1 MKKTLL
7 TALITALPLMA
18 VAAIN
23 NNPLAT
29 TRPAGVTPNISQQR
43 MQNQMQMQQ
52 QQEQMKLRN
61 DQQMESQALQQKIRQ
76 QQQRSQQ
83 RINNSQP

>member
-7 TALITALPLMA
+7 TALIVALPLMA

-23 NNPLAT
+23 HNPLT
-29 TRPAGVTPNISQQR
+29 TNRPAGVTPNISQQR

-52 QQEQMKLRN
+52 QQQQMKLRN
-61 DQQMESQALQQKIRQ
+61 DQQMESQALQQKIQQ

-83 RINNSQP
+83 RINNAQP